1 MQRGKCQK
9 LHTGF
14 FRRSK
19 KGFPY
24 EGKPWMCESP
34 KPPLSGEVAR
44 RSRDGEVAA
53 NLLQPLSQPAA
64 DSSPERG
71 AFPAAAG

>member
-1 MQRGKCQK
+1 MRDIIVLLFFLSVYHAAGEMSKASHWLFPLQQK
-9 LHTGF
+9 T
-14 FRRSK
+14 
-19 KGFPY
+19 FPY

-53 NLLQPLSQPAA
+53 NL
-64 DSSPERG
+64 
-71 AFPAAAG
+71 